1 MANTTDTSPTV
12 SSDYFTTDEN
22 FTATITSDLTS
33 TETSTIII
41 TTTTTTTTTT
51 ATTTDRCFDIKSN
64 NITVQNRG
72 SDMFTALISYD
83 CPFTDLYSF
92 TMLYDETSANCS
104 ILNNVSNITGDIA
117 INVTCNNILNNA
129 GRNWTFSINRTSSN
143 SAVYFEDFTITLS
156 PLNYTGFNYTTTY
169 DNNQISITISKP
181 DCSQIADLQYLVVR
195 CNDSDKTNNTLSQ
208 NCTQVCW
215 GLEHGSKYNV
225 SLVRLPIPIADMNDT
240 IPQYSQHIIIPT
252 KLDSATNLSFINTS
266 ITNESVAINFTCPR
280 GSYEK
285 IVTNCSARDLNCPL
299 RKNLTLDNSIVNCS
313 NYTSITLPKVLQGVE
328 YECKLITMKETF
340 NNTVSD
346 NVIFQIPLE
355 PVLYNG
361 SNSSNNSVIIFNV
374 TLNSDFNTIASNC
387 TVANNQSNPCENV
400 TERYENCSTQLNLK
414 GIPGC
419 DYECSFITE
428 KANYTSKNS
437 QVYNF
442 SIFPSKP
449 NISDHKQGSRWISIN
464 WTISEVTY
472 IQSFN
477 IFSNTSMENFSDF
490 PSDEKSFSYN
500 FTTEIKPFRSYT
512 LHVEL
517 VSNKN
522 VSSETFSIETSEEAP
537 PPPDSNDIE
546 KKIIP
551 QNDDEL
557 STYEQYVIDIDPT
570 LFSNEYGIVRTY
582 LIYIRQDQTYNT
594 SEVNTNGTY
603 AEASRNISIDYLAV
617 VIPIKSVQRNGN
629 LVMNNITVI
638 LGNQTDCF
646 NESIAYTPCNGPL
659 KSSTTY
665 RVILSACT
673 IAGCENVLSKSFET
687 KAPPPTPTKPSP
699 SKGWVAIFPVLALV
713 AVVVVLAGWKRKP
726 LKRLVTGKIRKY
738 RKSSKVPRS
747 SGSISL
753 TSVYTVPTKRPKPLY
768 KYISM
773 TNDDEKA
780 IYNEYQDLEMT
791 APQYRQSDYEAEYA
805 TKNRYGNIPAR
816 GPWERTAVRL
826 TADHRVDD
834 YINANEIQGLHC
846 AKQYIA
852 TQAPLPDTCQDFW
865 EMILQYNVLK
875 IVMVTRLKE
884 RNPHNPTLTVDK
896 CHNYFPENKGD
907 SLTFGPV
914 VVQVIDIDRRPKDD
928 LEIRLILIK
937 DGNIEHRVYHYYFI
951 GWPDFGVV
959 TQPKLLDLIETINN
973 HGQNLF
979 KKEKE
984 RLTTPMVVHCS
995 AGVGRTGTYIAVDII
1010 TKLIKQSENN
1020 LSTMQLDVM
1029 GVVYKLR
1036 QERVKMVQTKDQYML
1051 VNRCVEEYLKRI
1063 NRLNDI
1069 MRPPNI
1075 YENVSDRQSNTS
1087 TNIYMNNDIS
1097 ENNLNKKSSF
1107 KYNNT
1112 KGDNSSL
1119 VDNHSNSSGVVLRQS
1134 KYKPIHDQYD
1144 SKSKDDNTPSIPRRL
1159 PSIKRQQNDY

>member
-1 MANTTDTSPTV
+1 MCLNI
-12 SSDYFTTDEN
+12 SSD
-22 FTATITSDLTS
+22 
-33 TETSTIII
+33 
-41 TTTTTTTTTT
+41 
-51 ATTTDRCFDIKSN
+51 
-64 NITVQNRG
+64 NITVQDRG
-72 SDMFTALISYD
+72 SDMFTALITYN
-83 CPFTDLYSF
+83 CFFTDLYSF
-92 TMLYDETSANCS
+92 TILYNETFADCS
-104 ILNNVSNITGDIA
+104 ILNDVSNITGNIA
-117 INVTCNNILNNA
+117 INVTCNNILDNA
-129 GRNWTFSINRTSSN
+129 GRDWTFSINRTPFSSADTIN
-143 SAVYFEDFTITLS
+143 ENFTVTLS
-156 PLNYTGFNYTTTY
+156 PLNYTDFNYTTTY
-169 DNNQISITISKP
+169 DNNQISTAISKP
-181 DCSQIADLQYLVVR
+181 NCTQIADLKYLVVR

-215 GLEHGSKYNV
+215 GLEYGSKYNV
-225 SLVRLPIPIADMNDT
+225 SLVRLPIPIAGTNDT
-240 IPQYSQHIIIPT
+240 IPQYSQQINITIE
-252 KLDSATNLSFINTS
+252 LDTATNLTFTDTS
-266 ITNESVAINFTCPR
+266 STNESAAIHFKCPR

-285 IVTNCSARDLNCPL
+285 IVMDCRALDLNCPL
-299 RKNLTLDNSIVNCS
+299 RKNLTLNNSIVNCS

-328 YECKLITMKETF
+328 YE
-340 NNTVSD
+340 
-346 NVIFQIPLE
+346 
-355 PVLYNG
+355 
-361 SNSSNNSVIIFNV
+361 
-374 TLNSDFNTIASNC
+374 
-387 TVANNQSNPCENV
+387 
-400 TERYENCSTQLNLK
+400 
-414 GIPGC
+414 
-419 DYECSFITE
+419 
-428 KANYTSKNS
+428 
-437 QVYNF
+437 
-442 SIFPSKP
+442 FPSKP
-449 NISDHKQGSRWISIN
+449 TISGRKQGSRWISIN

-477 IFSNTSMENFSDF
+477 ILTNTSMENFNSF
-490 PSDEKSFSYN
+490 PPDEKSFSYN

-512 LHVEL
+512 LYVEL
-517 VSNKN
+517 VSNQN

-537 PPPDSNDIE
+537 PLPHPADIE
-546 KKIIP
+546 EKIIP

-570 LFSNEYGIVRTY
+570 LFSNDYGIVRQY
-582 LIYIRQDQTYNT
+582 FIYIRQNQTYAT
-594 SEVNTNGTY
+594 PEVNINGTY
-603 AEASRNISIDYLAV
+603 TEASGNISIDYLAV
-617 VIPIKSVQRNGN
+617 VIPINSVQRN
-629 LVMNNITVI
+629 VMKNIRVI

-673 IAGCENVLSKSFET
+673 IAGCENVLSKPFQT

-713 AVVVVLAGWKRKP
+713 AVVVGLAGWKRKP
-726 LKRLVTGKIRKY
+726 LKRLVTKKIQQC
-738 RKSSKVPRS
+738 RKSTEPQ
-747 SGSISL
+747 
-753 TSVYTVPTKRPKPLY
+753 PKQLY

-816 GPWERTAVRL
+816 GPWEGTAVRL
-826 TADHRVDD
+826 TAGHRVHD

-884 RNPHNPTLTVDK
+884 RNPHNPTLTVEK
-896 CHNYFPENKGD
+896 CHNYFPENKGN

-928 LEIRLILIK
+928 LEIRQILIK
-937 DGNIEHRVYHYYFI
+937 DGNTEHRVYHYYFI

-1069 MRPPNI
+1069 KRPPNT